1 MSSRSLPHF
10 IPPGPY
16 SFRRLPRPRAVSYF
30 SFETVDQEHAK
41 GASGEAATIAEAQLP
56 SNLAPRVLD

>member
-1 MSSRSLPHF
+1 MSRFRELALF
-10 IPPGPY
+10 LPY

-41 GASGEAATIAEAQLP
+41 GASGEAATMAEAQLP
-56 SNLAPRVLD
+56 SNLAPRVLN